1 MRSQSDDKWE
11 IDSHDPHSML
21 NNTFCL
27 FRSHAGNQLS
37 DHTDPKW
44 DRGWRTQ
51 PRRHWYHCTEWQG
64 GTVLLIPSFNPIE
77 ERHFLYL
84 RTKQWEYRRT
94 DKSNQRR
101 LAGKLVILQRKPA
114 SRTLWEDA
122 KISHSQAQNQRVCTL
137 QNTAVNCQ
145 SHELPTESAKVWRDF
160 SKCLYVSYTSELFTF
175 IHLTN

>member
-1 MRSQSDDKWE
+1 MTSEKLIPMILTPCLTTQFVCFVLMQATSCQITLTPKETGDEGHNLGDPGVTAQSGKGALSYWYPL
-11 IDSHDPHSML
+11 STPWKKG
-21 NNTFCL
+21 TFCIWEQNDENT
-27 FRSHAGNQLS
+27 G
-37 DHTDPKW
+37 DP
-44 DRGWRTQ
+44 
-51 PRRHWYHCTEWQG
+51 
-64 GTVLLIPSFNPIE
+64 
-77 ERHFLYL
+77 
-84 RTKQWEYRRT
+84 

-101 LAGKLVILQRKPA
+101 LAGKLVILQHKPA